1 MSVLHQT
8 LNRQIAN
15 WTVLYTKLHHYH
27 WNVKGPQFYTLHA
40 QFETLYGEAAERLD
54 VLAERLLALG
64 GLPVSTLK
72 DSLAL
77 ATVQEASGGESAEQ
91 MVAAVAKDFTHL
103 VSELNEG
110 IAVAEA
116 EHDEPTADL
125 FIGHIAELQKHVW
138 MLKAYLG

>member
-1 MSVLHQT
+1 MSERNQT

-40 QFETLYGEAAERLD
+40 QFETLYSEAAERLD

-64 GLPVSTLK
+64 GCPVSTLK

-77 ATVQEASGGESAEQ
+77 ATVQEASGGESADQ
-91 MVAAVAKDFTHL
+91 MVSAIAKDFTQL
-103 VSELNEG
+103 IVELNEG

-125 FIGHIAELQKHVW
+125 FIGQIAELQKHVW
-138 MLKAYLG
+138 MLNAYLG